1 MPAFKIKD
9 LMIHVLDPKARQG
22 CTFITNACT
31 LGTQCDIGSCN
42 LPSCAPDSG
51 CAPFASVICPFACS
65 LSPTCGPC
73 SGIPHVWWSCS
84 VSPTCGPTCHLPSC
98 AFASGCGPLN
108 TACGPCSASIC
119 PNACSLSPTCHLPS
133 CAFGSGCGPLNT
145 ACGPC
150 SASFQTPFA
159 GGGDPAA
166 GLAALK
172 EQLKKAL
179 ADTETQEAA
188 MNESLLPQTVE
199 EAEDLEKRLQGVL
212 DELKARKAELKK
224 RASEKKK

>member
-1 MPAFKIKD
+1 
-9 LMIHVLDPKARQG
+9 LV
-22 CTFITNACT
+22 
-31 LGTQCDIGSCN
+31 
-42 LPSCAPDSG
+42 
-51 CAPFASVICPFACS
+51 V
-65 LSPTCGPC
+65 
-73 SGIPHVWWSCS
+73 
-84 VSPTCGPTCHLPSC
+84 
-98 AFASGCGPLN
+98 
-108 TACGPCSASIC
+108 
-119 PNACSLSPTCHLPS
+119 S
-133 CAFGSGCGPLNT
+133 CAFGSGCGPLNSV
-145 ACGPC
+145 CGPC
-150 SASFQTPFA
+150 SASFQTAFA

-166 GLAALK
+166 GLATLK